1 MIPICVCVIFLQLEL
16 LIYDEKGDA
25 RVWGMKFLN
34 KEVKMSIAAALLKA
48 KKDFRPPGPRI
59 KAKKTMLSTMYDG
72 AKTIAKD
79 KVFSALEA
87 AFETCFNTISK
98 SPWLRIVSVGS
109 LAEIKEFVDF
119 VETSL
124 RQREIPNEHYL
135 AKRHKWALNLFGH
148 NALHYACWF
157 GRPIEI
163 LQYLTTVIKVRAN
176 CVFVCRKFCCRI

>member
-1 MIPICVCVIFLQLEL
+1 MYVRVRVFLLKLEL

-25 RVWGMKFLN
+25 RVWGMKFHN
-34 KEVKMSIAAALLKA
+34 KKVKMNIAAALLKA
-48 KKDFRPPGPRI
+48 KKEFRPPGPRI

-72 AKTIAKD
+72 VKTAAKD
-79 KVFSALEA
+79 KIFSALEA
-87 AFETCFNTISK
+87 AFESCFNTISK

-109 LAEIKEFVDF
+109 LAEIKEFV
-119 VETSL
+119 ETSL

-135 AKRHKWALNLFGH
+135 AKRHKWALNSFGH

-163 LQYLTTVIKVRAN
+163 LQYLTTVIKVRTIFI
-176 CVFVCRKFCCRI
+176 CVYQNICCCT

>member
-109 LAEIKEFVDF
+109 LAEIKEFVDRTCGSPP
-119 VETSL
+119 E
-124 RQREIPNEHYL
+124 
-135 AKRHKWALNLFGH
+135 
-148 NALHYACWF
+148 
-157 GRPIEI
+157 RP
-163 LQYLTTVIKVRAN
+163 
-176 CVFVCRKFCCRI
+176 